1 MNANARRIKISD
13 ATIRL
18 GAMGYTFKEKLEVL
32 RMLGRIGVDII
43 ELGSISET
51 EAKSDALLYRTA
63 SAILEGCTLS
73 VSVTAD
79 KAGIDAAWAAIS
91 GATNPRLSVALPVST
106 VQAEYIYHKKPEA
119 MLPVISETVAYA
131 KSLGAEVEFRA
142 LDSTRCELDYL
153 VAASEAAAA
162 AGASVV
168 TVCDTAGES
177 LPHEIGAIVS
187 ALRGTVAGVSIGV
200 ECSDAM
206 GLANASALAAISAG
220 ADEVS
225 TVFCRGGASVCDLAA
240 AIAVK
245 GGAMGVSL
253 GIDTTKLSSTADRV
267 SHLSGDRHGKSVKSV
282 VSAYDDR
289 EIPTDADIITVGEA
303 AAAIGYSLT
312 EDDRAR
318 VYESLHRLGE
328 KTGRKSITT
337 RELDAIIAA
346 DALQVSPTY
355 RLVSYLINSGNT
367 ITATAQITLDKNGEL
382 MTGLCAGD
390 GPIDAAFR
398 AIEQII
404 GYHYELDDFRISSV
418 TEGKGAMGDALI
430 RLRYEGKLYSGRGLS
445 TDIIGAA
452 IRAYVSALNKIVYDQ
467 NNSK

>member
-1 MNANARRIKISD
+1 
-13 ATIRL
+13 
-18 GAMGYTFKEKLEVL
+18 
-32 RMLGRIGVDII
+32 
-43 ELGSISET
+43 
-51 EAKSDALLYRTA
+51 
-63 SAILEGCTLS
+63 
-73 VSVTAD
+73 
-79 KAGIDAAWAAIS
+79 
-91 GATNPRLSVALPVST
+91 
-106 VQAEYIYHKKPEA
+106 
-119 MLPVISETVAYA
+119 
-131 KSLGAEVEFRA
+131 
-142 LDSTRCELDYL
+142 
-153 VAASEAAAA
+153 
-162 AGASVV
+162 
-168 TVCDTAGES
+168 
-177 LPHEIGAIVS
+177 
-187 ALRGTVAGVSIGV
+187 
-200 ECSDAM
+200 
-206 GLANASALAAISAG
+206 
-220 ADEVS
+220 
-225 TVFCRGGASVCDLAA
+225 
-240 AIAVK
+240 
-245 GGAMGVSL
+245 MGVSL

>member
-1 MNANARRIKISD
+1 MRIKKS
-13 ATIRL
+13 RKKYGGSL
-18 GAMGYTFKEKLEVL
+18 GGDIAIFILLTVIGLFMLFPIYLSFVQSIKPPEELFLFPPKLYAMAPTNQNF
-32 RMLGRIGVDII
+32 VDLIN
-43 ELGSISET
+43 
-51 EAKSDALLYRTA
+51 TA
-63 SAILEGCTLS
+63 SNMWVPFSRYILNTLII
-73 VSVTAD
+73 TT
-79 KAGIDAAWAAIS
+79 S
-91 GATNPRLSVALPVST
+91 GMVGHVIIASVA
-106 VQAEYIYHKKPEA
+106 
-119 MLPVISETVAYA
+119 
-131 KSLGAEVEFRA
+131 
-142 LDSTRCELDYL
+142 
-153 VAASEAAAA
+153 
-162 AGASVV
+162 
-168 TVCDTAGES
+168 
-177 LPHEIGAIVS
+177 
-187 ALRGTVAGVSIGV
+187 
-200 ECSDAM
+200 
-206 GLANASALAAISAG
+206 
-220 ADEVS
+220 
-225 TVFCRGGASVCDLAA
+225 
-240 AIAVK
+240 
-245 GGAMGVSL
+245 
-253 GIDTTKLSSTADRV
+253 
-267 SHLSGDRHGKSVKSV
+267 
-282 VSAYDDR
+282 AYDG
-289 EIPTDADIITVGEA
+289 T

-430 RLRYEGKLYSGRGLS
+430 RLRYEGMLYSGRGLS